1 MTQGKIL
8 ITGAA
13 GTVGSHIVEQLSG
26 RKANFRAAYHD
37 AAKASKMNLPGV
49 EMVQLEN
56 DKPETISTSLSGVE
70 KLFLLTPA
78 MLDIVEIT
86 SNFVDEAKKAGVK
99 QIVKLSVMGAGTEPP
114 RTTDGR
120 LNREAERV
128 IENSGISYTHLRP
141 NYFMQNFVNFY
152 GQTIKTQNAFYLPL
166 ADTKISFVD
175 VRNIASVAIEALTSE
190 GHEGKAYTI
199 TGPEAIT
206 CQEVAQILSDATGKV
221 ITYVNISDEE
231 ARQGMKKVGM
241 PADVVDYLIEGYR
254 LTREGYFSSITP
266 VVEQITGKK
275 PITFKQ
281 FAVEYKG
288 TLK

>member
-8 ITGAA
+8 ITGAT
-13 GTVGSHIVEQLSG
+13 GTVGSHIVEQLS
-26 RKANFRAAYHD
+26 RSKVNFRAAYHD

-49 EMVQLEN
+49 EMVQLDN

-99 QIVKLSVMGAGTEPP
+99 QIVKLSVMGADTEP
-114 RTTDGR
+114 RTIGGR
-120 LNREAERV
+120 LHREAERV

-152 GQTIKTQNAFYLPL
+152 GETIKDQNAFYLPL
-166 ADTKISFVD
+166 ADAKVSFVD

-199 TGPEAIT
+199 TGPEALT
-206 CQEVAQILSDATGKV
+206 CQEVAQILSDATGKA
-221 ITYVNISDEE
+221 ITYANISDEE
-231 ARQGMKKVGM
+231 ARQGMVKVGM
-241 PADVVDYLIEGYR
+241 PADVVDYLIDLYR
-254 LTREGYFSSITP
+254 FTREGYFSLITT
-266 VVEQITGKK
+266 VVEQVTGKK
-275 PITFKQ
+275 PITFRQ
-281 FAVEYKG
+281 FAAEHKE
-288 TLK
+288 TLKK